1 MEESLMLSV
10 LKKVDLKHAF
20 VHFEREK
27 ITPNIVGMLSRH
39 ELEAL
44 GKIQGSSGPPKFDID
59 KSTLQNLLDNGFLIS
74 DVAKL
79 LLVSERTIYRRMAQ
93 FDLSKRT
100 FSELNDD
107 DLDVVLGETI
117 QEFPLCGENMLK
129 HMLIAKGIRVQRWRL
144 RDSIQRL
151 DSSGAQTRKSGRL
164 HRRVYNVMGP
174 NHLWHIDTNHK
185 LVRWR
190 FVIIGGVD
198 GVANFGVPLRV
209 RSDKGLENVSVA
221 DFMLSER
228 GDGSMLTGPSTHN
241 QRIER
246 LWRDIFEGV
255 LCYFYNLFY
264 YMEDQDILDPFN
276 LQHLAALHFI
286 YIGEINRRLQLWK
299 TAWTG
304 HRMRTV
310 KSSPLILW
318 SSGQLQ
324 NPVGIQLSETEL
336 LEYGLEGHI
345 TLNNTEEGDR
355 PIFAPIS
362 HLINEQSRQALR
374 EVNRTHENLGIN
386 DYLKCLEI
394 ITRN

>member
-27 ITPNIVGMLSRH
+27 ITPNIVGMLSIH

-44 GKIQGSSGPPKFDID
+44 GVSNSADMMKLRIECIKYGTIKPKKIQGSSGPPKFDID
-59 KSTLQNLLDNGFLIS
+59 KSTLENLLDNGFLIS

-93 FDLSKRT
+93 FDLNKRT

-151 DSSGAQTRKSGRL
+151 DSSGAQARKSGRL

-190 FVIIGGVD
+190 FVIIH
-198 GVANFGVPLRV
+198 A
-209 RSDKGLENVSVA
+209 
-221 DFMLSER
+221 
-228 GDGSMLTGPSTHN
+228 
-241 QRIER
+241 
-246 LWRDIFEGV
+246 
-255 LCYFYNLFY
+255 
-264 YMEDQDILDPFN
+264 
-276 LQHLAALHFI
+276 
-286 YIGEINRRLQLWK
+286 
-299 TAWTG
+299 
-304 HRMRTV
+304 
-310 KSSPLILW
+310 
-318 SSGQLQ
+318 
-324 NPVGIQLSETEL
+324 
-336 LEYGLEGHI
+336 
-345 TLNNTEEGDR
+345 
-355 PIFAPIS
+355 
-362 HLINEQSRQALR
+362 
-374 EVNRTHENLGIN
+374 
-386 DYLKCLEI
+386 
-394 ITRN
+394 

>member
-1 MEESLMLSV
+1 
-10 LKKVDLKHAF
+10 
-20 VHFEREK
+20 
-27 ITPNIVGMLSRH
+27 
-39 ELEAL
+39 
-44 GKIQGSSGPPKFDID
+44 
-59 KSTLQNLLDNGFLIS
+59 
-74 DVAKL
+74 
-79 LLVSERTIYRRMAQ
+79 MAQ
-93 FDLSKRT
+93 FDPSKRT

-117 QEFPLCGENMLK
+117 QEFPMCGENMLK
-129 HMLIAKGIRVQRWRL
+129 HMLTAKGIRVQRWRL

-198 GVANFGVPLRV
+198 GFSRMTMFLKCCDNNTSQTVLNCFLSGVANFGVPLRV

-228 GDGSMLTGPSTHN
+228 GDGK
-241 QRIER
+241 I
-246 LWRDIFEGV
+246 
-255 LCYFYNLFY
+255 
-264 YMEDQDILDPFN
+264 DILDPFN

-286 YIGEINRRLQLWK
+286 YIGEINRRLQLWE
-299 TAWTG
+299 TAWAG

-310 KSSPLILW
+310 KSSSLILW

-324 NPVGIQLSETEL
+324 NPVGIQLSKTEL

-345 TLNNTEEGDR
+345 N
-355 PIFAPIS
+355 
-362 HLINEQSRQALR
+362 
-374 EVNRTHENLGIN
+374 
-386 DYLKCLEI
+386 
-394 ITRN
+394 